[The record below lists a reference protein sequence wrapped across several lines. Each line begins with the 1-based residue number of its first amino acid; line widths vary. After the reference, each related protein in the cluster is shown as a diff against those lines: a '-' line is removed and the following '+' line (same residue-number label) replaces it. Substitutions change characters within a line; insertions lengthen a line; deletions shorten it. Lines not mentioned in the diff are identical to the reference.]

1 MHCSAAGRTLAEMLE
16 ENSLPGPRARRASTP
31 ALGRMVGGDSVNFV
45 AVKMLTGDRSKYV
58 GLIFAI
64 SVASML
70 MAHQASIFGNIM
82 WRTTSQIQDVR
93 DAEIWVMDPRLRFVD
108 EIEPLSDNDLYR
120 VRGVEGVE
128 WAVRLYKGTTR
139 MKSAEGR
146 LRAVVLMGMD
156 DATLV
161 GAPRK
166 LKLGTLAAI
175 RGPDAIIVDEAGYR
189 DLWPGEPLTLGKT
202 LEMNDR
208 RGVVVAIAD
217 SSAPFLSTP
226 LLYARYSQAVSYV
239 GRERN
244 EMSFVLVHPKPG
256 VDLHALTRRI
266 TAQTGLLARTRDE
279 WAWATI
285 QHYLANTGIPVN
297 FGITIALA
305 FLVGAVVAGQTF
317 YLFTLDN
324 LKQFGALK
332 AIGVSNPRL
341 VGMILLQAVIVGGIG
356 YGIGM
361 GLAAAFFETTKRVI
375 ALRGIVLLWPV
386 MLGTGAAVM
395 LIIVLASLMSI
406 RRVLVLEPAAVFR

>member
-1 MHCSAAGRTLAEMLE
+1 MS
-16 ENSLPGPRARRASTP
+16 
-31 ALGRMVGGDSVNFV
+31 FV
-45 AVKMLTGDRSKYV
+45 AIKMLTGDRSKYV

-120 VRGVEGVE
+120 VRGVAGVE

-139 MKSAEGR
+139 MKSPEGR
-146 LRAVVLMGMD
+146 MRAVVLMGMD

-166 LKLGTLAAI
+166 LKLGTLADI
-175 RGPDAIIVDEAGYR
+175 RRPDAVIVDEAGYR
-189 DLWPGEPLTLGKT
+189 ELWPGEPLVLGKT

-226 LLYARYSQAVSYV
+226 LLYSRYSQALGYV

-244 EMSFVLVHPKPG
+244 QMSFVLVHPKPG
-256 VDLHALTRRI
+256 VTAATLTRRI
-266 TAQTGLLARTRDE
+266 AAQTGLMALTRDD

-285 QHYLANTGIPVN
+285 RHYLANTGIPVN
-297 FGITIALA
+297 FGITVSLA

-317 YLFTLDN
+317 YLFTID
-324 LKQFGALK
+324 KLK
-332 AIGVSNPRL
+332 AIGVSNRRL
-341 VGMILLQAVIVGGIG
+341 VGMILLQALIVGGIG

-361 GLAAAFFETTKRVI
+361 GLAAAFFETTKSFI

-386 MLGTGAAVM
+386 MLGTGAAV
-395 LIIVLASLMSI
+395 LVIIVLASLMSI

>member
-1 MHCSAAGRTLAEMLE
+1 MS
-16 ENSLPGPRARRASTP
+16 
-31 ALGRMVGGDSVNFV
+31 FV
-45 AVKMLTGDRSKYV
+45 AVKMLTGDRAKYL

-70 MAHQASIFGNIM
+70 MAHQASIFANLM

-93 DAEIWVMDPRLRFVD
+93 DAEIWVMDPRLRYVD

-128 WAVRLYKGTTR
+128 WAVPLYKGTTR
-139 MKSAEGR
+139 VKSPEGR
-146 LRAVVLMGMD
+146 LRAVFLLGLD

-166 LKLGTLAAI
+166 LKLGALADL
-175 RGPDAIIVDEAGYR
+175 RRPDAVIVDEAGYR

-208 RGVVVAIAD
+208 RGLVVAVAD
-217 SSAPFLSTP
+217 SSPPFVTLPVVYT
-226 LLYARYSQAVSYV
+226 RYSQALGYV

-244 EMSFVLVHPKPG
+244 QLSFVLVHPKPD
-256 VDLHALTRRI
+256 VDVGTLTQRI
-266 TAQTGLLARTRDE
+266 TAQTGLQALSRE
-279 WAWATI
+279 AWSWMTVRY
-285 QHYLANTGIPVN
+285 YLANTGIPVN
-297 FGITIALA
+297 FGITISLA
-305 FLVGAVVAGQTF
+305 FVVGAVVAGQTF
-317 YLFTLDN
+317 YLFTIEN

-332 AIGVSNPRL
+332 AIGVSNRRL
-341 VGMILLQAVIVGGIG
+341 VGMIALQALIVGGLG

-361 GLAAAFFETTKRVI
+361 GLAAAFFESTKNLI
-375 ALRGIVLLWPV
+375 HLRGFVLLWPI
-386 MLGTGAAVM
+386 MLGTAGAVM
-395 LIIVLASLMSI
+395 AIILLASLLSI